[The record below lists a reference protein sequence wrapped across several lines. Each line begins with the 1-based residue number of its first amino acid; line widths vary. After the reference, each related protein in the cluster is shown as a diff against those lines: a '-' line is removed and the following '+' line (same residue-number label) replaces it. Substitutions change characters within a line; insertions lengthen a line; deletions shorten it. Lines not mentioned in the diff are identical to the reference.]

1 MTLQNNLTQSM
12 GGEVAMPQSAN
23 EVSQVMASKELARV
37 QGQVFMAK
45 QFPRDF
51 YTVNNRISASCERVS
66 LAEISEYE
74 YSRGGQKIVGAS
86 IRLLE
91 VIAQCY
97 GNISYSWKEIS
108 RDMTNHKSTVLAYAW
123 DLETNLYSEMEF
135 DVYHYRSTKA
145 KGRFLLTDDRD
156 IYELIANQ
164 AARRVRRCLEN
175 VIPRDIVDDAREKC
189 HKTLET
195 KIDVQK
201 ELDKAIDI
209 MNERYGVTLQ
219 QIEKR
224 FGMNR
229 RGFTANTYRELKRI
243 NVSIREGM
251 ASVED
256 YFLKEEESDKKA
268 IKNELPKEVKSKQAK
283 KEEQTEKVQ
292 EDIEQPTLL

>member
-1 MTLQNNLTQSM
+1 M
-12 GGEVAMPQSAN
+12 
-23 EVSQVMASKELARV
+23 
-37 QGQVFMAK
+37 
-45 QFPRDF
+45 
-51 YTVNNRISASCERVS
+51 
-66 LAEISEYE
+66 
-74 YSRGGQKIVGAS
+74 
-86 IRLLE
+86 LE

-135 DVYHYRSTKA
+135 DVYHYRSSKA
-145 KGRFLLTDDRD
+145 KGRILLTDDRD

-256 YFLKEEESDKKA
+256 YFPKEEEIDNKKTV
-268 IKNELPKEVKSKQAK
+268 KNELPKEPKSKQAN
-283 KEEQTEKVQ
+283 KEETEKVQ
-292 EDIEQPTLL
+292 ESIEQPTLL

>member
-1 MTLQNNLTQSM
+1 M
-12 GGEVAMPQSAN
+12 
-23 EVSQVMASKELARV
+23 
-37 QGQVFMAK
+37 
-45 QFPRDF
+45 
-51 YTVNNRISASCERVS
+51 
-66 LAEISEYE
+66 
-74 YSRGGQKIVGAS
+74 
-86 IRLLE
+86 
-91 VIAQCY
+91 
-97 GNISYSWKEIS
+97 
-108 RDMTNHKSTVLAYAW
+108 
-123 DLETNLYSEMEF
+123 
-135 DVYHYRSTKA
+135 
-145 KGRFLLTDDRD
+145 
-156 IYELIANQ
+156 IANQ

-256 YFLKEEESDKKA
+256 YFPKEEEIDNKKTV
-268 IKNELPKEVKSKQAK
+268 KNELPKEPKSKQAN
-283 KEEQTEKVQ
+283 KEETEKVQ
-292 EDIEQPTLL
+292 ESIEQPTLL